1 MRRPGKWSRL
11 TILGVC
17 CLLACEPGPQRG
29 PDGLTEAEGRLVAGW
44 MSVALVAR
52 ARSTRLSDYERLD
65 VLNEIGEALGEAAAP
80 IFEQLMNSPVQEGPG
95 GQTGL
100 LADVCALFTAYAPVA
115 FAHFRRTVLQRPEA
129 GPLQRAVI
137 DRHPIIRGGAFS
149 GDGIEDLPRHVE
161 APDGQLTLFADFA
174 ASAEALVPLYLVN
187 RTSAPVRFITAEG
200 ELLLRLESLTDQ
212 GWRPAWPHQESMCG
226 NSYLPMTL
234 QPQTWT
240 RYEARYPHV
249 DASHPAT
256 VRFVVRGTEPTVG
269 SKAGPGFVVPAG
281 VALAE
286 EPQDDAD

>member
-17 CLLACEPGPQRG
+17 CLWACEPGPQRG

-52 ARSTRLSDYERLD
+52 VRSTRLSDYERLD

-115 FAHFRRTVLQRPEA
+115 FAHFRQTALRRPEA
-129 GPLQRAVI
+129 GPLQRAVLARRNI
-137 DRHPIIRGGAFS
+137 FNGGGS
-149 GDGIEDLPRHVE
+149 SVDGTEDLPRFVE
-161 APDGQLTLFADFA
+161 APNGQLTLFADFA
-174 ASAEALVPLYLVN
+174 ATAEAIVPLYLVN
-187 RTSAPVRFITAEG
+187 RTSAPVRFISRDG
-200 ELLLRLESLTDQ
+200 DLSLRLESLTEH
-212 GWRPAWPHQESMCG
+212 GWRSAWPLPPEDVCG
-226 NSYLPMTL
+226 DSYSPMTL

-240 RYEARYPHV
+240 RYEARYPQMDV
-249 DASHPAT
+249 SQLAT
-256 VRFVVRGTEPTVG
+256 VRFVVRGIAPTV
-269 SKAGPGFVVPAG
+269 SSNAGVGFVVPAG
-281 VALAE
+281 MALADE
-286 EPQDDAD
+286 R